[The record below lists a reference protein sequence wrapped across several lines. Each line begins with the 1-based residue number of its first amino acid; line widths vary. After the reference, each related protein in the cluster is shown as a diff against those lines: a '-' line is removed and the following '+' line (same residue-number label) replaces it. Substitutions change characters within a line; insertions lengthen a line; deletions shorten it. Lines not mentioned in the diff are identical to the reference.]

1 MNLFFNNFVCEFF
14 KVVMNNFVEMLMRL
28 ESIDD
33 VNVKRLEFDEFV
45 YYMKMINNL
54 IYLFSFLS
62 MFLLMF

>member
-1 MNLFFNNFVCEFF
+1 
-14 KVVMNNFVEMLMRL
+14 MNNFVEMLMRL

-45 YYMKMINNL
+45 KNMKMINNL
-54 IYLFSFLS
+54 IFLFSFLS